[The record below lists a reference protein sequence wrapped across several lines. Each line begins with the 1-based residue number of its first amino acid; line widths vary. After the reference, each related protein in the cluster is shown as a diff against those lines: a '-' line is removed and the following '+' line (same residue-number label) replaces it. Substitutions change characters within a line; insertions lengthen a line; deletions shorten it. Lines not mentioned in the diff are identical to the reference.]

1 MAAFGMEEDGSIWE
15 KGQEDP
21 NSGWETAAMDT
32 GETAADGGQG
42 GASAGNDR
50 VKPQKATRGNRT
62 KRQKKRKVVGLEKAL
77 AVSERAIAKVR
88 KVEKKMIKKN
98 SLKNL
103 WESGRA
109 SDAAA

>member
-1 MAAFGMEEDGSIWE
+1 L
-15 KGQEDP
+15 Q
-21 NSGWETAAMDT
+21 
-32 GETAADGGQG
+32 
-42 GASAGNDR
+42 
-50 VKPQKATRGNRT
+50 
-62 KRQKKRKVVGLEKAL
+62 KRKVVGLEKAL

-88 KVEKKMIKKN
+88 KVEKKIIKKN